1 MRDINELDLQ
11 LLFPKDVQ
19 SAVEIQNNLSKSL
32 KIQELETQKIQYIG
46 GLDVSYLDKY
56 ALGVL
61 VILDNELNIVDIISQ
76 KAGVEF
82 PYIPGFLAFREAPVI
97 LECLRK
103 SSIKPDVLIFDGQG
117 IAHPRG
123 FGIAS
128 HIGVLLDVPSIGV
141 AKSRLYGVCDKPT
154 RVGQA
159 EPIYDEVGNL
169 IGYCYLSKRNTN
181 PIYISPGHL
190 CDPDRALSFVKSLI
204 RGYKLPEPTR
214 LAHIYTQRLKSTEE

>member
-82 PYIPGFLAFREAPVI
+82 PYIPGFWR
-97 LECLRK
+97 
-103 SSIKPDVLIFDGQG
+103 
-117 IAHPRG
+117 
-123 FGIAS
+123 
-128 HIGVLLDVPSIGV
+128 
-141 AKSRLYGVCDKPT
+141 
-154 RVGQA
+154 
-159 EPIYDEVGNL
+159 
-169 IGYCYLSKRNTN
+169 
-181 PIYISPGHL
+181 
-190 CDPDRALSFVKSLI
+190 FVRHQLFSN
-204 RGYKLPEPTR
+204 
-214 LAHIYTQRLKSTEE
+214 A

>member
-82 PYIPGFLAFREAPVI
+82 PYIPGLLAFREAPVI

-141 AKSRLYGVCDKPT
+141 AKSRLY
-154 RVGQA
+154 
-159 EPIYDEVGNL
+159 
-169 IGYCYLSKRNTN
+169 
-181 PIYISPGHL
+181 
-190 CDPDRALSFVKSLI
+190 
-204 RGYKLPEPTR
+204 
-214 LAHIYTQRLKSTEE
+214 

>member
-1 MRDINELDLQ
+1 MCDINELDSEF
-11 LLFPKDVQ
+11 LFPKDIQ
-19 SAVEIQNNLSKSL
+19 SAIEIQKNLSKSL
-32 KIQELETQKIQYIG
+32 KIKELETQKIQYIG
-46 GLDVSYLDKY
+46 GLDVSYSDKY

-76 KAGVEF
+76 KAMLEF
-82 PYIPGFLAFREAPVI
+82 PYIPGLLAFREAPVI

-103 SSIKPDVLIFDGQG
+103 SSIKPNVLIFDGQG
-117 IAHPRG
+117 IAHPRS

-128 HIGVLLDVPSIGV
+128 HIGVLLDIPSIGV

-159 EPIYDEVGNL
+159 EPIFDGIGNL
-169 IGYCYLSKRNTN
+169 IGYCYLSKKKTN

-190 CDPDRALSFVKSLI
+190 CDPGSALSFVKSLI

-214 LAHIYTQRLKSTEE
+214 LAHIYTQKLKSTEE

>member
-117 IAHPRG
+117 IVHPRG

-190 CDPDRALSFVKSLI
+190 CDPDSALSFVESLI

>member
-117 IAHPRG
+117 IVHPRG

-141 AKSRLYGVCDKPT
+141 AKSRLYGVCDKPK

-190 CDPDRALSFVKSLI
+190 CDPDSALSFVKSLI

-214 LAHIYTQRLKSTEE
+214 LAHIYTQKLKSIKE

>member
-117 IAHPRG
+117 IVHPRG

-190 CDPDRALSFVKSLI
+190 CDPDSALSFVKSLI

-214 LAHIYTQRLKSTEE
+214 LAHIYTQKLKSIKE

>member
-1 MRDINELDLQ
+1 MRNVDELNLKV
-11 LLFPKDVQ
+11 LFPKDIR
-19 SAVEIQNNLSKSL
+19 SAIGIQKDLSKSL
-32 KIQELETQKIQYIG
+32 RIEKLETQHIQHIG
-46 GLDVSYLDKY
+46 GLDVSYVDDY

-117 IAHPRG
+117 IVHPRG

-190 CDPDRALSFVKSLI
+190 CDPDSALSFVKSLI

>member
-117 IAHPRG
+117 IVHPRG

-190 CDPDRALSFVKSLI
+190 CDPDSALSFVKSLI